1 MVAAVGSQA
10 RFIDWLFGD
19 QALFSL
25 LVLVLV
31 GRALTSEWVLVRIVC
46 GWIEFKKAASRPFHR
61 A

>member
-46 GWIEFKKAASRPFHR
+46 GWIEF
-61 A
+61 